1 MFRLPKLN
9 KIFKGMILYRYSY
22 GEKSTLGILI
32 YKGHYFFTIELPWK
46 DNEKRVSCIP
56 EGDYTVVLR
65 DKNQSGKFK
74 YDHLH
79 ILDVPNRSYIL
90 FHVANYP
97 RDILGCIG
105 TGKSAS
111 KDMVGSS
118 RVAHKELMSLFDK
131 EEKLR
136 ITKL

>member
-1 MFRLPKLN
+1 
-9 KIFKGMILYRYSY
+9 MILYRFDR
-22 GEKSTLGILI
+22 GVKSTLGILV
-32 YKGHYFFTIELPWK
+32 YKGKYFFTIELPWK
-46 DNEKRVSCIP
+46 DNKKRVSCIP

-79 ILDVPNRSYIL
+79 VLDVPNRSYIL

-105 TGKSAS
+105 TGKTTA
-111 KDMVGSS
+111 KDFVGSS
-118 RVAHKELMSLFDK
+118 RKAHGELMELFGNR
-131 EEKLR
+131 ESEKLR

>member
-1 MFRLPKLN
+1 MF
-9 KIFKGMILYRYSY
+9 KIPSFKKFEGMILYRFDY
-22 GEKSTLGILI
+22 GERSTLGIMT
-32 YKGHYFFTIELPWK
+32 YKDKYFFTLELPWK
-46 DNEKRVSCIP
+46 DNKKRVSCIP

-97 RDILGCIG
+97 NDILGCIG
-105 TGKSAS
+105 TGKTTA
-111 KDMVGSS
+111 KDFVGSS
-118 RVAHKELMSLFDK
+118 VKAHEELMELFG
-131 EEKLR
+131 ESEKLK
-136 ITKL
+136 IVKL